1 MEILKTVVVH
11 PFFWGLCL
19 GGLFFVLSFIGHWKW
34 KTKREFR
41 RFQKHL
47 SDKLELEA
55 KQYEMVRREK
65 EQLAKENENLRLKIG
80 QLSER
85 PDAKLGREM
94 EIMARAEKRMM
105 IHAPGFAAAWE
116 TAKADAV
123 RDLEAEERGE
133 SMPRRLFT
141 RLFGSSHNGE
151 FKDVEP
157 QAMLEAGAGRGGEKP
172 GDRPA
177 AGEVNPS
184 AAQAPSGA
192 TAGQPAPA
200 A

>member
-1 MEILKTVVVH
+1 MEILKSVVVH

-19 GGLFFVLSFIGHWKW
+19 GSLFFVLSFIGHW

-55 KQYEMVRREK
+55 RQYEMVRREK
-65 EQLAKENENLRLKIG
+65 DHLAKENENLRLKVG
-80 QLSER
+80 HLTER

-94 EIMARAEKRMM
+94 EVMARAEKRMM

-151 FKDVEP
+151 FKDAEP
-157 QAMLEAGAGRGGEKP
+157 QAMLEAGAGRAGEKAA
-172 GDRPA
+172 DRPA
-177 AGEVNPS
+177 AAEAGP
-184 AAQAPSGA
+184 APAQAQSGA
-192 TAGQPAPA
+192 ATGQPAA
-200 A
+200 SA